1 MFQTILVQPLV
12 NALVILTGWL
22 GSLGGAIIALTV
34 LIRLLLLPLSLP
46 SLRSAQKIKDLGP
59 ELQALQKKY
68 AKDKQKLAQAQ
79 MELYRREGVNP
90 AAGCLPTIL
99 QFVIL
104 IALYQV
110 FIQALGVDGG
120 ENLRRL
126 LYPGVSLP
134 VEGINLKFAYLDLGK
149 PDVIAGFI
157 PGLFLI
163 LSALFQFLTT
173 RLTMPTVSS
182 SQNVAQKT
190 AAKSDDMMV
199 MMQKQM
205 VYMMPVMTLLIGYTL
220 PAGVTLYW
228 WITSLFS
235 FLQQLAVTKL
245 RRREVRESNG

>member
-1 MFQTILVQPLV
+1 
-12 NALVILTGWL
+12 
-22 GSLGGAIIALTV
+22 
-34 LIRLLLLPLSLP
+34 
-46 SLRSAQKIKDLGP
+46 
-59 ELQALQKKY
+59 
-68 AKDKQKLAQAQ
+68 

-90 AAGCLPTIL
+90 AAGCLPTLL

-110 FIQALGVDGG
+110 FIQALGTDGG

-134 VEGINLKFAYLDLGK
+134 AEGINLKFAYLDLGK

-157 PGLFLI
+157 PGLFLF
-163 LSALFQFLTT
+163 LAACFQFLTT
-173 RLTMPTVSS
+173 RLTMPAVSS
-182 SQNVAQKT
+182 SQKVAQKT

-235 FLQQLAVTKL
+235 FLQQLAVTKA
-245 RRREVRESNG
+245 RQREVRESNG

>member
-12 NALVILTGWL
+12 NALVILTTYL
-22 GSLGGAIIALTV
+22 GSLGGAIIILTV
-34 LIRLLLLPLSLP
+34 LIRILLLPLSLP
-46 SLRSAQKIKDLGP
+46 SLRSAQKIKDLNP

-79 MELYRREGVNP
+79 MELYRREGINP
-90 AAGCLPTIL
+90 AAGCLPTII
-99 QFVIL
+99 QFIIL

-110 FIQALGVDGG
+110 FIKALGVQGG
-120 ENLRRL
+120 ENLSHL

-134 VEGINLKFAYLDLGK
+134 PNGVNLNFLYLDLGK
-149 PDVIAGFI
+149 PDVIAGFV
-157 PGLFLI
+157 PGFFLI

-173 RLTMPTVSS
+173 RLTMPAVSE
-182 SQNVAQKT
+182 SQKVAQKT
-190 AAKSDDMMV
+190 AAKNDDMMV

-205 VYMMPVMTLLIGYTL
+205 VYMMPVMTIFIGYTL

-235 FLQQLAVTKL
+235 FLQQWVVMRLMKKG
-245 RRREVRESNG
+245 VRESND

>member
-22 GSLGGAIIALTV
+22 SSLGGAIIALTV
-34 LIRLLLLPLSLP
+34 LIRFLLLPLSLP

-134 VEGINLKFAYLDLGK
+134 AEGINLKFAYLDLGK

>member
-34 LIRLLLLPLSLP
+34 FIRLLLSPLSLP

-90 AAGCLPTIL
+90 AAGCLPTLL

-110 FIQALGVDGG
+110 FIQALGVNGG
-120 ENLRRL
+120 ENLSRL

-134 VEGINLKFAYLDLGK
+134 AEGINLKFAYLDLGK

-173 RLTMPTVSS
+173 RLTMPAVSS
-182 SQNVAQKT
+182 SQKVAQKT

-205 VYMMPVMTLLIGYTL
+205 VYMMPVMTLFIGYTL

-235 FLQQLAVTKL
+235 FLQQLAVTKV